1 MLQLDIPGL
10 TVRELAAHLGVR
22 RETVYAWI
30 RERKIDATLD
40 VTGQMRIP
48 YLQAAK
54 IIEERE
60 TGMS

>member
-1 MLQLDIPGL
+1 M

-30 RERKIDATLD
+30 RERKIDVTLD
-40 VTGQMRIP
+40 VTGQYRIP

-54 IIEERE
+54 LVEEHE
-60 TGMS
+60 TAS